1 MPIFHDAALRAAAG
15 EAQDLSWLRPEHL
28 ADWRGL
34 AAALDRLSPEQR
46 CDAISADWLLQLN
59 SPHSKTLDP

>member
-34 AAALDRLSPEQR
+34 AVALDRLSPEQR
-46 CDAISADWLLQLN
+46 SAAVYADRRRQIN
-59 SPHSKTLDP
+59 RTRSKTPSV